1 MNAGGK
7 LSTKPTFEA
16 VQKQF
21 EIWRKTRRRRSRIPE
36 ELWQAA
42 ISLCTNDKS
51 IYEIS
56 KALRLSQTRLKERV
70 SASKAF
76 ALSESPSHP
85 GFVELDFNHSTSLGE
100 YVIEMEEK
108 NGAKMRVHLKGEGGF
123 DWFKLIKAFWAR
135 GS

>member
-1 MNAGGK
+1 MNAGDK
-7 LSTKPTFEA
+7 LFTKPTFEA

-21 EIWRKTRRRRSRIPE
+21 ESWRKTRRRRSRIPE

-42 ISLCTNDKS
+42 ISLCADDKS
-51 IYEIS
+51 ISQIS
-56 KALRLSQTRLKERV
+56 KALHLSQTKLKERV

-85 GFVELDFNHSTSLGE
+85 GFVELDLNHSASLGE

-108 NGAKMRVHLKGEGGF
+108 NGAKMRVHLKGKDSF
-123 DWFKLIKAFWAR
+123 DWLKLIKAFWAR
-135 GS
+135 SS

>member
-1 MNAGGK
+1 MNAVGK

-21 EIWRKTRRRRSRIPE
+21 ESWRKTRRHRSRIPE
-36 ELWQAA
+36 ELWHAA

-51 IYEIS
+51 ISKIS
-56 KALRLSQTRLKERV
+56 KALHLSQTKLKERV

-76 ALSESPSHP
+76 ALPESPSHP
-85 GFVELDFNHSTSLGE
+85 GFVELDLNHSTSLGQ

-108 NGAKMRVHLKGEGGF
+108 DGAKMRVHLKGEGGF
-123 DWFKLIKAFWAR
+123 DLLELIKAFWAR
-135 GS
+135 TS

>member
-1 MNAGGK
+1 MNTVGK
-7 LSTKPTFEA
+7 LSTEPTFEA

-21 EIWRKTRRRRSRIPE
+21 ESWRKTRHHRSRIPE

-56 KALRLSQTRLKERV
+56 KALRLSQTNLKERV

-76 ALSESPSHP
+76 ALPESLSHP
-85 GFVELDFNHSTSLGE
+85 GFVELDLNHSASLGE

-108 NGAKMRVHLKGEGGF
+108 NGAKMRVHLKGEDSF
-123 DWFKLIKAFWAR
+123 DWHKLIKAFWAR